1 MANIPE
7 TDLNFIQNC
16 PDCGIRKVTLPVSLP
31 EIGDDFDWLQRD
43 YDGYR
48 LAMLEELIARF
59 PERKRWTPADMEV
72 VLAEVLAASLDKL
85 SDMIDRTASEAY
97 LETARRPES
106 VRRLL
111 KFIGYDAVQ
120 YSGFEDDNE
129 LLDNA
134 QTAIEKLE
142 NAWLKNP
149 QLMESARRAG
159 PDAIHEQKRMV
170 TLSDYADNLKLHP
183 LVQLAYSWNQWSG
196 SWNTIQIA
204 IVGWQNLKLDDTL
217 EQISFVGLDRDESN
231 RLIRRIEDIKSSV
244 NHFHRMRNLTIY
256 DWDND
261 QPTLRTLLQAYLK
274 NYRLLGQES
283 VLQDAQ
289 AVGISMSLS
298 LKISANYF
306 QSEIR
311 SMVQQ
316 VLGINDNGF
325 FSPGNLSFGEDVY
338 ASDIVQVLMAI
349 KGVETVCLNRF
360 KRVGKRYLDRSDFG
374 QIILSGL
381 EVAVCD
387 NRANQPE
394 RGYYTLKIS
403 GGRKG

>member
-7 TDLNFIQNC
+7 TDLKFIQNC
-16 PDCGIRKVTLPVSLP
+16 PDCGIRKVTLPESLP
-31 EIGDDFDWLQRD
+31 DIGDDFDWLQRD
-43 YDGYR
+43 YDAYR

-72 VLAEVLAASLDKL
+72 VLAEVLAAGLDQL
-85 SDMIDRTASEAY
+85 SDMIDRSASEAY

-129 LLDNA
+129 VLENA
-134 QTAIEKLE
+134 QTAIQKLE
-142 NAWLKNP
+142 KSWLEKP
-149 QLMESARRAG
+149 QLMEAARRAG
-159 PDAIHEQKRMV
+159 PDAIHQQKRMV
-170 TLSDYADNLKLHP
+170 TLSDYADNLALHP
-183 LVQLAYSWNQWSG
+183 LVQLAYAWNQWSG

-204 IVGWQNLKLDDTL
+204 VVGWQNLSLDDTL
-217 EQISFVGLDRDESN
+217 DAISFAGLDQDESN
-231 RLIRRIEDIKSSV
+231 RLRRRIEDIKSSV
-244 NHFHRMRNLTIY
+244 NHFHRVRALTIY

-261 QPTLRTLLQAYLK
+261 NPTVRTLLQAYLK

-298 LKISANYF
+298 LRISDNYF

-311 SMVQQ
+311 SAVHQA
-316 VLGINDNGF
+316 LGINENGF
-325 FSPGNLSFGEDVY
+325 FAPGNLSFGEYVY

-360 KRVGKRYLDRSDFG
+360 KRVGKRYMDSSDSG
-374 QIILSGL
+374 QIILNGL

-387 NRANQPE
+387 NKPNQPE